1 LSASPYGRRWP
12 FCCNKSDV
20 GFFRPAVHRVMP
32 KNKTKKMRGLT
43 TIEGL
48 LIAAAFIIVGVIGL
62 LTFQGMGKSAAQAL
76 RANAIATADRAG
88 FDVTVEVLN
97 GQLSGVMLAYATS
110 GQQLSNPV
118 TGTCIVSQGGSVRT
132 GVQSNAINPPL
143 VAGQSATCRFNVVAL
158 QAGTQYT
165 YVIYAVDAQTGKTVQ
180 IAKGVVTVG
189 IA

>member
-1 LSASPYGRRWP
+1 MSASPYSRRWP
-12 FCCNKSDV
+12 LCCNKSDV

-43 TIEGL
+43 TVEGL

-62 LTFQGMGKSAAQAL
+62 LTFQGIGKSAAQAL

-97 GQLSGVMLAYATS
+97 GQLSGVMLAYAQS
-110 GQQLSNPV
+110 GKQLGNPIPGLCTV
-118 TGTCIVSQGGSVRT
+118 ARNGAVET
-132 GVQSNAINPPL
+132 GVQSKDINPPL
-143 VAGQSATCRFNVVAL
+143 SAGQSATCRFDVEQL
-158 QAGTQYT
+158 QPGTQYT
-165 YVIYAVDAQTGKTVQ
+165 YVIYAIDAQTGKTVQ